1 VISIFT
7 LGYLTKHQREIW
19 KKRQQG
25 QTQSQIGK
33 TLGISRQA
41 IHRIF
46 TQIDEK
52 LNRALTEASTLN
64 RITPTHSVNPVQGL
78 IFGYSETLRMD
89 SLLIYH
95 PTYGIQLWYEYEGD
109 CSRCQQHTNCHA
121 ALLDLYT
128 MHNID
133 LPSDSKNLETN
144 RLAQNLLI
152 ELKQKSTQHSGAPL
166 F

>member
-1 VISIFT
+1 MIYIFT

-19 KKRQQG
+19 KNRQKG
-25 QTQSQIGK
+25 QTQSKIGK
-33 TLGISRQA
+33 ALGISRQA
-41 IHRIF
+41 IHRVF

-52 LNRALTEASTLN
+52 LNRALTEAAQLN
-64 RITPTHSVNPVQGL
+64 RITPTHSVNTLQGL
-78 IFGYSETLRMD
+78 VFGYSETLRMD

-109 CSRCQQHTNCHA
+109 CNRCQQHTKCHA
-121 ALLDLYT
+121 ALLDLYS
-128 MHNID
+128 MHDIE
-133 LPSDSKNLETN
+133 LPANSSKLETN

-152 ELKQKSTQHSGAPL
+152 ELKQKSTQHSGAPV